1 MRIVITGGSG
11 LIGTALAR
19 EMGGAGHEV
28 VVLSRDPS
36 RVRSLPPNT
45 RAAYWEGKWEGKWD
59 GKGDGRSAGDWAKL
73 LDADTAIVHLAGDGV
88 ASGRWTDEKKRRI
101 RDSRVESG
109 QAVLAAIRQAKTP
122 PRVLLQGSAVGYYG
136 DCGDE
141 VVDESH
147 PPGGDFLARVCVEWE
162 ASTAA
167 VSALGVRRPVLR
179 TGIVLSDEG
188 GALPR
193 MAFPFRLLAGGALGN
208 GRQWVPWIH
217 VADEVGA
224 IRFLIERDDAD
235 GPFNL
240 TAPAPLT
247 NRDFSRALGHA
258 LSRPSFAPAP
268 GFALRF
274 LLGEMADALLHG
286 QRAVPKRLLELGY
299 AFRHAEAAG
308 ALGELL
314 R

>member
-11 LIGTALAR
+11 LIGAALAR
-19 EMGGAGHEV
+19 EMGEAGHEV
-28 VVLSRDPS
+28 VVLSREPS
-36 RVRSLPPNT
+36 RVKSLPPNT
-45 RAAYWEGKWEGKWD
+45 RAVYWEGKWEGKWD
-59 GKGDGRSAGDWAKL
+59 GRTAGDWAKL
-73 LDADTAIVHLAGDGV
+73 LDEDTAIVHLAGDGV
-88 ASGRWTDEKKRRI
+88 ASGRWTDEKKKRI

-109 QAVLAAIRQAKTP
+109 QAVAAAIRQATAK
-122 PRVLLQGSAVGYYG
+122 PRALLQGSAVGYYG

-141 VVDESH
+141 VVEEPH
-147 PPGGDFLARVCVEWE
+147 RPGDDFLARVCVEWE
-162 ASTAA
+162 ASTAE
-167 VSALGVRRPVLR
+167 VEALGVRRPVLR
-179 TGIVLSDEG
+179 TGIVLSKEG

-193 MAFPFRLLAGGALGN
+193 MALPFRMLAGGPLGN

-217 VADEVGA
+217 AADEVGA
-224 IRFLIERDDAD
+224 IRFLIENDTAT

-247 NRDFSRALGHA
+247 NRDFSRALGRV

-274 LLGEMADALLHG
+274 LLGEMADAVLNG
-286 QRAVPKRLLELGY
+286 QRAVPRRLLELGY
-299 AFRHAEAAG
+299 KFRFPEAAG

-314 R
+314 G

>member
-11 LIGTALAR
+11 LIGTAVAR

-36 RVRSLPPNT
+36 RVTSLPPNT
-45 RAAYWEGKWEGKWD
+45 RAVRWD
-59 GKGDGRSAGDWAKL
+59 GRTAGDWAEL
-73 LDADTAIVHLAGDGV
+73 IDAGTAVVHLAGDGV
-88 ASGRWTDEKKRRI
+88 ASGRWTDDKKRSI

-109 QAVLAAIRQAKTP
+109 AAVAAAIRQAAAK
-122 PRVLLQGSAVGYYG
+122 PRALLQGSAVGYYG

-141 VVDESH
+141 IVDESH
-147 PPGGDFLARVCVEWE
+147 PPGDDFLARTCVEWE

-167 VSALGVRRPVLR
+167 VAALGVRRPVLR

-193 MAFPFRLLAGGALGN
+193 MALPFRLLAGGPLGN

-217 VADEVGA
+217 IADEVGA

-247 NRDFSRALGHA
+247 HRDFSRALGRA

-286 QRAVPKRLLELGY
+286 QRAVPRRLLELGF
-299 AFRHAEAAG
+299 AFRHPEAG
-308 ALGELL
+308 EALRDLL
-314 R
+314 G